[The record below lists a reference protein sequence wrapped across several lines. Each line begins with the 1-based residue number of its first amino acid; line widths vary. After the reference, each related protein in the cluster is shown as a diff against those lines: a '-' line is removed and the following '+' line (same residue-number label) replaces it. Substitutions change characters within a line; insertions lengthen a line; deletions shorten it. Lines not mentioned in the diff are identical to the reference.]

1 MIKKDTSTTSR
12 KADHIQINLDNDI
25 RSDLA
30 TGLEKLHFI
39 HQALPEID
47 LDDVE
52 ISQQLFGKHLTAPIL
67 ISSMTGGTQNAAE
80 LNRIL
85 ASAAN
90 ETGIAIGLGSQR
102 AAIEDPSL
110 ENTFKVRQYA
120 PNALLLANLGA
131 VQLNMG
137 YGIEECQKA
146 VDMIEAD
153 GLILH
158 LNPLQEALQPEG
170 DTKFMGLLKK
180 ICDVCKALPV
190 PIIIKEVG
198 WGISGQVARMLAEAG
213 VTAIDVAGAGG
224 TSWSQVEM
232 YRNLDPY
239 LAKIAGN
246 FRDWGIP
253 TVDSIRMV
261 KQNAPNMQIFA
272 SGGLSNGID
281 IAKCLALGAS
291 LGGVAGPF
299 LRAADVSYE
308 HLVNTI
314 QAISR
319 EIRICLFATGKSNL
333 KKFDNSVLIEGK

>member
-25 RSDLA
+25 QSDLA

-102 AAIEDPSL
+102 AAIENPSL

-180 ICDVCKALPV
+180 IGDVCKALPV